1 MMKKLN
7 NLYAGIIVGVLLP
20 TLIYILFVLPKMSHF
35 EFMDEYY
42 RKMIVKLLPLFL
54 TRCIFP
60 NALLFFLLIWR
71 NQLKIAKGI
80 LISTAVLTG
89 ALVIINFVL

>member
-1 MMKKLN
+1 MMQKLN
-7 NLYAGIIVGVLLP
+7 NVYLGMLIGVVIPSILYLIIV
-20 TLIYILFVLPKMSHF
+20 YPKMSHF
-35 EFMDEYY
+35 QFMDSYY
-42 RKMIVKLLPLFL
+42 KQMLIKFLPLFL

-60 NALLFFLLIWR
+60 NALVFFLLIWR

-89 ALVIINFVL
+89 ILVLINFVL

>member
-1 MMKKLN
+1 MKKFN
-7 NLYAGIIVGVLLP
+7 NLFTGIIVGVILP
-20 TLIYILFVLPKMSHF
+20 TILYFIIVLPKMSHF
-35 EFMDEYY
+35 KFVDEYY
-42 RKMIVKLLPLFL
+42 RQMIIKFLPLFL

-60 NALLFFLLIWR
+60 NALVFFLLIWQ

-89 ALVIINFVL
+89 ILVLINFIL